1 VFVFFA
7 SASAPP
13 LRVALLG
20 TGIFATNCHLPTIQ
34 KLSPTLFNLVAVWS
48 RSEES
53 VDKFLLLLNA
63 AAEENKNENKNSDT
77 NKNAAA
83 DDDGTTTRTT
93 EIKGYFGEDGLKEI
107 FLTTSI
113 DAVIIALPINVQP
126 RIIKIA
132 FIAGKHVLSEK
143 PIASTVDEAKQL
155 CDLYYNCNTK
165 YSKTLQWSV
174 AENFRYEPAI
184 ISVAN
189 SIQNN
194 NDIGYVIAA
203 SCSLCCAVIARLM
216 KATDVIQYG
225 ADK

>member
-1 VFVFFA
+1 
-7 SASAPP
+7 
-13 LRVALLG
+13 
-20 TGIFATNCHLPTIQ
+20 
-34 KLSPTLFNLVAVWS
+34 
-48 RSEES
+48 
-53 VDKFLLLLNA
+53 
-63 AAEENKNENKNSDT
+63 
-77 NKNAAA
+77 
-83 DDDGTTTRTT
+83 
-93 EIKGYFGEDGLKEI
+93 LKQI

-126 RIIKIA
+126 RIIKMA

-225 ADK
+225 ADKLTSH